1 MAKERSGSEKRS
13 GRNKRTD
20 TFEFSLLL
28 FSFLSFSFG
37 KLSVFQETV
46 CGCGGCAAVS
56 LLLLCVGAFLLLLV
70 VRLLLLESVF
80 VRLRLHR
87 LEDAVDTQQTPFVH
101 ARVGE
106 VLQI

>member
-1 MAKERSGSEKRS
+1 MMKFVIFFVA
-13 GRNKRTD
+13 
-20 TFEFSLLL
+20 
-28 FSFLSFSFG
+28 FLSFSFG
-37 KLSVFQETV
+37 KLSVFQEAI

-56 LLLLCVGAFLLLLV
+56 LLLLLLLLFCVGTFFLLLV
-70 VRLLLLESVF
+70 VRLLLLESMF